1 MRVRLT
7 YTHTPADRGRERE
20 SLAVRLGDERSATRD
35 GTAEWAR
42 YAVAT
47 EDADKTGALRLRL
60 RARWTVARRPL
71 AAFSHWLLRV
81 DADDP
86 ARRRRGRILA
96 FLCVPLFFIGAGF
109 FFVDLVGW
117 LIPPSEHAAYNMATD
132 LCFALLTFVAWSMN
146 RRGSVPAAAVLLLTG
161 ASVGLVFFF
170 YYTSPHRV
178 EILFVAPVLI
188 APFVLAPW
196 AAFVWAG
203 ISAASFAVLNALH
216 QGEPRLSLQ
225 VGLSLFGLAI
235 VSWLVAAV
243 LERVLAELWRTSRDL
258 EADIAA
264 RREAEEARRQV
275 EAALVL
281 ARQQSEM
288 LFETSSLGVFL
299 FDRDLRATDSNERLA
314 SLLHWE
320 RERIG
325 GWDLAG
331 VAEGSWAPAMERA
344 LTGAVGS
351 YEGSCQTAGGDTLW
365 VSLTASPL
373 RGAEQEIVG
382 GIGVV
387 TDLTDRKQAE
397 DLVDKLAYR
406 DALTGLPNRSLFGDR
421 LRQGIAAAQRRERGI
436 VVGVLDIDRFKNVND
451 TLGHECGDELL
462 VGAAERI
469 SGLMRESD
477 SVARSGSDEFLL
489 LFADVVAPRDVAA
502 LANRILAALREPW
515 RLGGK
520 RVYATATMG
529 LAVYP
534 DDGVDASALLENAH
548 TAMRRAKQQGGG
560 ALHFYD
566 AALSSMATERLQLEA
581 DLHAAIDEGQLTVHY
596 QPQFDVRDGVVT
608 GVEALVRW
616 NHPRLGLVMPN
627 EFISL
632 AEETGLIVPLG
643 RQVLR
648 MACAQAGEWQ
658 RFGRRGLR
666 MAVNVSARQFLD
678 SALTTDVE
686 SVLAETG
693 LAPGLL
699 DIEVTETATLHYA
712 ASAEAV
718 LHRLRTLGVAVS
730 LDDFGTGYSS
740 LSQLRRL
747 PITRLKID
755 RSFVSGIVTSGS
767 SAAIVTAVIDLARA
781 LGLEVVAE
789 GVETVEQQE
798 FLLSHRCHEI
808 QGFIVS
814 RPLPAAECERL
825 LADLAAGTAAASSA
839 PRAARVARRCTG

>member
-1 MRVRLT
+1 M
-7 YTHTPADRGRERE
+7 
-20 SLAVRLGDERSATRD
+20 
-35 GTAEWAR
+35 
-42 YAVAT
+42 AT
-47 EDADKTGALRLRL
+47 EDADKTGAIRLRL
-60 RARWTVARRPL
+60 QARWTVARRPL
-71 AAFSHWLLRV
+71 AAFIDWLLRV
-81 DADDP
+81 DTDDP
-86 ARRRRGRILA
+86 VRRRRGQILA

-109 FFVDLVGW
+109 LVVDLLGW
-117 LIPPSEHAAYNMATD
+117 LVPPSEHAAYNMATD
-132 LCFALLTFVAWSMN
+132 VCFALLTFVAWSLN

-161 ASVGLVFFF
+161 ASVGFIFFF
-170 YYTSPHRV
+170 HYTSPHRV

-203 ISAASFAVLNALH
+203 ISSASFAVLNALH

-225 VGLSLFGLAI
+225 VGLSLFGVAI
-235 VSWLVAAV
+235 VSCLVAAV

-299 FDRDLRATDSNERLA
+299 FDRDLRATESNERMA

-331 VAEGSWAPAMERA
+331 VAEGSWAPAMKRA
-344 LTGAVGS
+344 LTGAIGS
-351 YEGSCQTAGGDTLW
+351 YEGSCQTARGDTLW
-365 VSLTASPL
+365 VSMTASPL

-421 LRQGIAAAQRRERGI
+421 LRQGIAAAQRRERGL
-436 VVGVLDIDRFKNVND
+436 VMGVLDIDRFKNVND

-489 LFADVVAPRDVAA
+489 LFADVVTPRDVAA

-515 RLGGK
+515 YLAGK
-520 RVYATATMG
+520 RVYASATMG

-548 TAMRRAKQQGGG
+548 TAMRRAKKQGGG
-560 ALHFYD
+560 GFSFFSEEL
-566 AALSSMATERLQLEA
+566 RLELEHRKQLENDLRTAIA
-581 DLHAAIDEGQLTVHY
+581 DKSFQVY
-596 QPQFDVRDGVVT
+596 FQPQVSLSDGT
-608 GVEALVRW
+608 IAGIEALVRW
-616 NHPRLGLVMPN
+616 DHP
-627 EFISL
+627 
-632 AEETGLIVPLG
+632 T
-643 RQVLR
+643 
-648 MACAQAGEWQ
+648 
-658 RFGRRGLR
+658 RG
-666 MAVNVSARQFLD
+666 MV
-678 SALTTDVE
+678 
-686 SVLAETG
+686 
-693 LAPGLL
+693 APG
-699 DIEVTETATLHYA
+699 
-712 ASAEAV
+712 
-718 LHRLRTLGVAVS
+718 
-730 LDDFGTGYSS
+730 
-740 LSQLRRL
+740 
-747 PITRLKID
+747 
-755 RSFVSGIVTSGS
+755 
-767 SAAIVTAVIDLARA
+767 
-781 LGLEVVAE
+781 
-789 GVETVEQQE
+789 
-798 FLLSHRCHEI
+798 
-808 QGFIVS
+808 
-814 RPLPAAECERL
+814 
-825 LADLAAGTAAASSA
+825 
-839 PRAARVARRCTG
+839 

>member
-1 MRVRLT
+1 MPGSRQ
-7 YTHTPADRGRERE
+7 H
-20 SLAVRLGDERSATRD
+20 AV
-35 GTAEWAR
+35 
-42 YAVAT
+42 
-47 EDADKTGALRLRL
+47 
-60 RARWTVARRPL
+60 WTVARRL
-71 AAFSHWLLRV
+71 LTDGAHWLLRI
-81 DADDP
+81 DTQDP
-86 ARRRRGRILA
+86 DRRRRGQILA
-96 FLCVPLFFIGAGF
+96 FICAPLFFIGAGF
-109 FFVDLVGW
+109 FVVDLVGW
-117 LIPPSEHAAYNMATD
+117 LVPPSEHAAYNMVTD
-132 LCFALLTFVAWSMN
+132 LCFALLTFVAWSLN
-146 RRGSVPAAAVLLLTG
+146 RRGHVPAAAWLLLTG
-161 ASVGLVFFF
+161 ASAGLVVFF
-170 YYTSPHRV
+170 YYTSPQRV
-178 EILFVAPVLI
+178 EILFVAPVFI
-188 APFVLAPW
+188 AAFALTPW

-203 ISAASFAVLNALH
+203 VSAASYAVLNAIH
-216 QGEPRLSLQ
+216 DGEPRLTLQ

-235 VSWLVAAV
+235 VACLVAAV
-243 LERVLAELWRTSRDL
+243 LEWTVAALRRTSREL

-264 RREAEEARRQV
+264 RQEAEEARRQV

-281 ARQQSEM
+281 ARQQSET
-288 LFETSSLGVFL
+288 LFETSTLGVFL
-299 FDRDLRATDSNERLA
+299 FDRDFRATEGNERLA
-314 SLLHWE
+314 SLLQIE
-320 RERIG
+320 RQAIIG
-325 GWDLAG
+325 SELAG
-331 VAEGSWAPAMERA
+331 AAEGHWLPAMERA
-344 LTGAVGS
+344 LAGAVGT
-351 YEGSCQTAGGDTLW
+351 YEGPCRTAGGDTLW
-365 VSLTASPL
+365 VSLAASPL
-373 RGAEQEIVG
+373 RGAEHEIVG

-421 LRQGIAAAQRRERGI
+421 LRQGIAAAQRRDRG
-436 VVGVLDIDRFKNVND
+436 VAVGVLDIDRFKNVND

-469 SGLMRESD
+469 AGLMRESD

-489 LFADVVAPRDVAA
+489 LFADVVGPRDVAV
-502 LANRILAALREPW
+502 LTKRILEALREPW
-515 RLGGK
+515 RLAGK
-520 RVYATATMG
+520 RVYASATVG

-534 DDGVDASALLENAH
+534 DDGLDASTLLENAH
-548 TAMRRAKQQGGG
+548 TAMRRAKQQGGD

-566 AALSSMATERLQLEA
+566 AALSSMAAERLQLEA
-581 DLHAAIDEGQLTVHY
+581 ELHAAIDEGQLTVHY
-596 QPQFDVRDGVVT
+596 QPQIDARDGFVT

-616 NHPRLGLVMPN
+616 DHPRLGLIPPA
-627 EFISL
+627 EFISM

-648 MACAQAGEWQ
+648 TACAQACTWQ
-658 RFGRRGLR
+658 RYGPRGLR

-678 SALTTDVE
+678 STLTRDVE

-693 LAPGLL
+693 LDAGLL

-755 RSFVSGIVTSGS
+755 RSFVSGIATSDS
-767 SAAIVTAVIDLARA
+767 SAAIVTAVIDLAHA

-789 GVETVEQQE
+789 GVETPEQRE
-798 FLLSHRCHEI
+798 FLLRHRCTEL

-814 RPLPAAECERL
+814 RPLPPAECERL
-825 LADLAAGTAAASSA
+825 LEDLAADAAVASSTS
-839 PRAARVARRCTG
+839 RAAGVPRRRKG